1 MWMVA
6 ASCRSDITVIVGNR
20 LSMNFLRTTFMT
32 AYRARMYP
40 NYWDIVAL
48 LLVIAVITFFA
59 WSAKQMTTPYHLG
72 QVIPISLDPSY
83 LPFYAARTV
92 VRMLIALCFSL
103 LFTFTFATWA
113 AKSRRAGRIIIPV
126 IDVLQSVPILG
137 FLSVTVAGFIGLFPG
152 SLLGPECAAI
162 FVIFTS
168 QAWNMAL
175 GFYQTVSSVPAEVK
189 EAARMFHLSA
199 WQRFWR
205 IDVPFSMPGLLWNT
219 MASMSAGWFFV
230 VATEAI
236 TVSNQKI
243 LLPGIGSYIAT
254 AIQAADLRAISYAV
268 LAMLIV
274 ILIYDQLLFRPLVA
288 WSERFKAERES
299 ADMDNMAD
307 SWVIN
312 MFHRT
317 RMVRNMGRKIAQWFD
332 MFVNIKLFRSKNQVL
347 YTPLQKAK
355 HERWVAITYNVITFA
370 TIIGILIFLIN
381 YIAENISLS
390 EVEHVF
396 LLGLVTA
403 FRVVMVIILCSAI
416 WVPVGVWIGLRPRVA
431 QFIQPIAQILAA
443 FPANLLYPFM
453 VVFIVTYHLSPNIWL
468 TPLMILGA
476 QWYILFNVV
485 AGASSMPKDLLQVTD
500 NLGVVGW
507 KRWQRLLLPSIFPFY
522 VTGAITAA
530 GAAWNASIV
539 AEVASWGD
547 ETLVATGLGAY
558 ITESTSKGN
567 FPRIALGISMMCL
580 LVLVFNRLVWRPLYT
595 YSVNRFLLE

>member
-1 MWMVA
+1 MGQNM
-6 ASCRSDITVIVGNR
+6 S
-20 LSMNFLRTTFMT
+20 FLRATFMT

-40 NYWDIVAL
+40 NSWDMLAL
-48 LLVIAVITFFA
+48 LFVLAVITFFA
-59 WSAKQMTTPYHLG
+59 WTAKQMAIPYQLG
-72 QVIPISLDPSY
+72 QVIPISLSPSV

-92 VRMLIALCFSL
+92 VRMLIALCVSL

-113 AKSRRAGRIIIPV
+113 AKSRRAERIIIPV

-175 GFYQTVSSVPAEVK
+175 GFYQTVRSVPSEVQ

-230 VATEAI
+230 VASEAI
-236 TVSNQKI
+236 TVSNQQI
-243 LLPGIGSYIAT
+243 LLPGIGSYIAV
-254 AIQAADLRAISYAV
+254 AIQAANLRAISYAV

-288 WSERFKAERES
+288 WSERFKSERES
-299 ADMDNMAD
+299 TGSDGVAE
-307 SWVIN
+307 SWIIDL
-312 MFHRT
+312 FRRT
-317 RMVRNMGRKIAQWFD
+317 RMVRNIGSKLARLFD
-332 MFVNIKLFRSKNQVL
+332 MFVNVRIFRNQGMAPTMLSRGV
-347 YTPLQKAK
+347 
-355 HERWVAITYNVITFA
+355 HNERLIALLYNVFA
-370 TIIGILIFLIN
+370 FIVGVGVLIFLGN
-381 YIAENISLS
+381 YIVDNISLP
-390 EVEHVF
+390 EIKHVF
-396 LLGLVTA
+396 FLSLITA
-403 FRVVMVIILCSAI
+403 FRVIVLIILCSLF
-416 WVPVGVWIGLRPRVA
+416 WVPIGVWIGLRPRAA

-443 FPANLLYPFM
+443 FPANLLYPFI
-453 VVFIVTYHLSPNIWL
+453 VVFIVTYRLSPNIWL
-468 TPLMILGA
+468 TPLMILGS
-476 QWYILFNVV
+476 QWYIVFNVI
-485 AGASSMPKDLLQVTD
+485 AGASVIPKDLLQVVD

-507 KRWQRLLLPSIFPFY
+507 QRWWRLLLPSIFPFY

-530 GAAWNASIV
+530 GGAWNASIV
-539 AEVASWGD
+539 AEVASWGN

-558 ITESTSKGN
+558 ITEYTAKGS
-567 FPRIALGISMMCL
+567 FPRIALGIGMMCL
-580 LVLVFNRLVWRPLYT
+580 VVLMFNRLVWRPLYA
-595 YSVNRFLLE
+595 YAVNRFLLE